1 VRARAGLGP
10 RARVRRC
17 IEQALSEA
25 AVQAQAQGE
34 GAASLELLVTGH
46 SLGGGLATLCAY
58 DLLAT
63 TLRTGAAPSGAAPS
77 GSSPT
82 PGRVKLTLLTF
93 AAPHMFNAAFRSAMR
108 EMQAQRQISSLA
120 VVVAGD
126 VLPRL
131 GALGLALGV
140 GRQLRI
146 SPASAAPLL
155 LLDDTIYSDEA
166 RLDDTTC
173 NGVEARAQPG
183 AVAEVQAGAG
193 AGPEAEV
200 ERAGWLTRTY
210 RGIRR
215 FAREFDQHAHTS
227 HALFLGGE
235 TTPTRQFTVPLSTP
249 WPVPRPQEREGPEGG
264 GD

>member
-1 VRARAGLGP
+1 
-10 RARVRRC
+10 VRRC
-17 IEQALSEA
+17 IEQALAEA

-63 TLRTGAAPSGAAPS
+63 TLRTGAAPNSGAAPS

-82 PGRVKLTLLTF
+82 PGRVTLTLLTF

-131 GALGLALGV
+131 GALGLAVGV

-173 NGVEARAQPG
+173 NGDEARAEPG
-183 AVAEVQAGAG
+183 AVAEVQAGATR

-200 ERAGWLTRTY
+200 EGSGWWTRLTRTY

-215 FAREFDQHAHTS
+215 FARELDQHAHTS
-227 HALFLGGE
+227 HALLLGGE
-235 TTPTRQFTVPLSTP
+235 TTPTRHLSVPLSTP
-249 WPVPRPQEREGPEGG
+249 WPVPHPQERDGPE
-264 GD
+264 D